1 MKIALSDIK
10 YHEYS
15 NFFPLMEGEE
25 LAALVT
31 DIKEH
36 GLLEPIV
43 TLNGEILDGRNRYR
57 ACQEAGIS
65 PTFREYRG
73 NGALTY
79 VISKN
84 VKRRHLTE
92 SQLTVLALEIE
103 PELAKEAA
111 KRVAAGRI
119 RGGETKAALGRGEVV
134 LSARTK
140 HQQVR
145 SSADEAGKVL
155 GVSGTQVVRA
165 KRIKKEMPK
174 RLEDIKAGK
183 ASVSGV
189 YKELRQKKAR
199 ESVEGQIAKT
209 AAKKRQEEPREV
221 GQFMDA
227 LRAWRKA
234 VNEAIEVAKFGKFS
248 PEAKAFVL
256 KWLDDQEQKLA
267 ELREAFNA

>member
-1 MKIALSDIK
+1 MKVALSDIK

-57 ACQEAGIS
+57 ACQEAAVS
-65 PTFREYRG
+65 PTFTEYRG
-73 NGALTY
+73 NEPLSY

-84 VKRRHLTE
+84 INRRHLNP
-92 SQLTVLALEIE
+92 SQLAVLALEIE

-119 RGGETKAALGRGEVV
+119 RGGETEAAKARGEGLVGTY
-134 LSARTK
+134 S
-140 HQQVR
+140 HQPKR
-145 SSADEAGKVL
+145 PSRDEAGKAV
-155 GVSGTQVVRA
+155 GVSGKQVTQA
-165 KRIKKEMPK
+165 KRIKKEMPE
-174 RLEDIKAGK
+174 RLKDIKAGK
-183 ASVSGV
+183 ATVGGV

-199 ESVEGQIAKT
+199 ESVEGQMAKT

-227 LRAWRKA
+227 LKAWRKA